1 MTHPNPQ
8 LSWIVSLYRNGS
20 YAEDVV
26 RRTAAA
32 AELLDLKSEIIFV
45 DDRCPEE
52 SGRQAESALISR
64 PAVRGRVLFLPVNR
78 GQDAAIREGLRICCG
93 SHAMVVDGD
102 LQDPPEMLAALWST
116 MQRTEV
122 DVVFAAR
129 HGNYESADRLATS
142 RIFRKT
148 MEWVGGLPPQA
159 GACALLNRRAIAS
172 VAATLGERPSFLA
185 VLAAARL
192 NSVSVPVERDARSD
206 RRSAYGE
213 WARLGRALHAIA
225 QTVRGR
231 WFRIPL

>member
-1 MTHPNPQ
+1 MPHPDLQ

-20 YAEDVV
+20 YADELV

-32 AELLDLKSEIIFV
+32 SGALGLTSEIVLV
-45 DDRCPEE
+45 DDRCPED
-52 SGRQAESALISR
+52 SGRQAEAALLAQ
-64 PAVRGRVLFLPVNR
+64 PAVSGRVLVLPVNR
-78 GQDAAIREGLRICCG
+78 GQDAAIREGLRVCRG
-93 SHAMVVDGD
+93 THAMVLDGD
-102 LQDPPEMLAALWST
+102 LQDPPEMVGALWAA
-116 MQRTEV
+116 MQRPAV

-129 HGNYESADRLATS
+129 HGAYESRDRLATS
-142 RIFRKT
+142 RVFRKA

-172 VAATLGERPSFLA
+172 VAETSGERPSFLA

-192 NSVSVPVERDARSD
+192 NAISVPVRRDARSD

-213 WARLGRALHAIA
+213 WARLGRALHALG